1 MEVVK
6 LLLRAGADVKIRNNK
21 NLTVFDL
28 ATLAGLPQITRLF
41 APGGKF
47 NFLYTLRFTSFC
59 FVNHF
64 KNSLQKNV

>member
-6 LLLRAGADVKIRNNK
+6 LLLRAGADVKIMNNK

-41 APGGKF
+41 APGGKNIIF
-47 NFLYTLRFTSFC
+47 FLFFTP
-59 FVNHF
+59 N
-64 KNSLQKNV
+64 KK